1 MPLIEANTKQ
11 PRVAFVFCYAFTTS
25 YSCHRGD
32 LPAVETATATASQSA
47 SIKGDLKSYTVVN
60 GVWPEFRNLAQ
71 QWRNERGTSSSVTW
85 ITSRP
90 SYLRIIAL
98 GEQCVPYILK
108 ELQKRPDHWFTAL
121 RAITQDNPVAEQ
133 HRGNM
138 RAMAADWINW
148 GISKG
153 YIPA

>member
-1 MPLIEANTKQ
+1 MKTFEVGTKQ
-11 PRVAFVFCYAFTTS
+11 PRAAFVFCYAVTTS
-25 YSCHRGD
+25 YSCPRGD
-32 LPAVETATATASQSA
+32 LPAVETTIATGLQLVSTE
-47 SIKGDLKSYTVVN
+47 GDLKFYTIVN
-60 GVWPEFRNLAQ
+60 GAWPEFRNLAQ

-153 YIPA
+153 YIPV